1 MMVLADYSRFLSPTF
16 ICTESSF
23 IIVALIAAYEL
34 LIGDYVTNAQQEETR
49 QKAAVQTRGRGYD
62 SFETSSNSS
71 SNNTLSRLQQHPSRP
86 SHRSL
91 SPGGQRVRHE
101 SGRGASQQ
109 PQKLQPSGDGEASY
123 LYPTH
128 QSRSSSRPPG
138 DSNRPGKSN
147 GETSMAESPGDT
159 RFASPGRG
167 SDGDSTRR
175 MFYMAILLALLSR
188 FILLPVETYCLLL
201 KDDVLILSP
210 LSQILLRLSQTFP
223 DIAFAS
229 ALSTLIIFC
238 AKIAFSAMPPLTPDL
253 NTNEGSVH
261 GGDDTET
268 ISLLGGERNPKLLTS
283 IDISDRTGSSV
294 ITATKRKTQTAQH
307 TCSSYIM
314 RLSQTI
320 LASKTTF
327 GTWNSI
333 LSVSYSFVFIADL
346 ASPHAPP
353 IICEFWL
360 TILITSVYTILLI
373 TLIYAAT
380 LLGRALCSGVVRR
393 KIAFSLSLRLWG
405 CCTLL
410 ALMFIDRIVSFS
422 MAAAYSMSGTH
433 QVKETRIHIGPIWNP
448 INYAISESLPVLL
461 LLFMMHRKRKEVQ
474 KDVFI
479 MHTLYSLRN
488 NLFGSSGRLS
498 SAVVTSTSS
507 DDAVAARRGVVN
519 SEIRNSTSS
528 DDAVAARRGDGMSGR
543 QFHSHGGSRGDSF
556 LPDQRNLRS
565 NIQKDAHAT
574 MYHPK

>member
-1 MMVLADYSRFLSPTF
+1 MMVVDNSRFLSPTF

-34 LIGDYVTNAQQEETR
+34 LIGDYATAQQEETR
-49 QKAAVQTRGRGYD
+49 QKAALQTRGRGYD

-71 SNNTLSRLQQHPSRP
+71 SNNTIRMQQHPSRP

-109 PQKLQPSGDGEASY
+109 PQKLHLSGDVESSY
-123 LYPTH
+123 LYPSH
-128 QSRSSSRPPG
+128 QPRSSLRPPG
-138 DSNRPGKSN
+138 NNGPGENN
-147 GETSMAESPGDT
+147 GETRMTESPGDT

-175 MFYMAILLALLSR
+175 MFYKAILLALLSR

-201 KDDVLILSP
+201 KDDLSVLSP
-210 LSQILLRLSQTFP
+210 LSQILLRLSQTLP

-229 ALSTLIIFC
+229 ALSTLVIFC
-238 AKIAFSAMPPLTPDL
+238 AKIAFSAMPPLTPEL

-268 ISLLGGERNPKLLTS
+268 ISLLGGERNPKLITS
-283 IDISDRTGSSV
+283 IDSSDRTGSSV
-294 ITATKRKTQTAQH
+294 NTATKRKTQAAQH
-307 TCSSYIM
+307 TCCSSIM
-314 RLSQTI
+314 RLSRTI

-327 GTWNSI
+327 ATWNSI
-333 LSVSYSFVFIADL
+333 LALSYSFVFITDL
-346 ASPHAPP
+346 AIPHAPP

-360 TILITSVYTILLI
+360 TILIASVYTLLLI
-373 TLIYAAT
+373 SLIYAAV
-380 LLGRALCSGVVRR
+380 LLGRALCSGIVRR
-393 KIAFSLSLRLWG
+393 KIAYSLSLRLWG

-422 MAAAYSMSGTH
+422 MAAAYSMSGIH
-433 QVKETRIHIGPIWNP
+433 QEVDTRIHIGPIWNP

-474 KDVFI
+474 SDVFI
-479 MHTLYSLRN
+479 MHTLHSLRN
-488 NLFGSSGRLS
+488 NLFGSSGRLG
-498 SAVVTSTSS
+498 SAIVTSTSS
-507 DDAVAARRGVVN
+507 DDAVAARRGDVN
-519 SEIRNSTSS
+519 LESRNSTSS
-528 DDAVAARRGDGMSGR
+528 DDAVAARRKDGKGGR
-543 QFHSHGGSRGDSF
+543 QYQSHGGDSF

-565 NIQKDAHAT
+565 NNQISTQVDQ
-574 MYHPK
+574 MR

>member
-1 MMVLADYSRFLSPTF
+1 MMVVDNSRFLSPTF

-34 LIGDYVTNAQQEETR
+34 LIGDYATAQQEETR
-49 QKAAVQTRGRGYD
+49 QKAALQTRGRGYD

-71 SNNTLSRLQQHPSRP
+71 CNNTLIRMQQHPSRP

-109 PQKLQPSGDGEASY
+109 PQKLHLSGDVESSY
-123 LYPTH
+123 LYPSH
-128 QSRSSSRPPG
+128 QPRSSLRPPG
-138 DSNRPGKSN
+138 NNGSGENN
-147 GETSMAESPGDT
+147 GETRMTESPGDT

-175 MFYMAILLALLSR
+175 MFYKAILLALLSR

-201 KDDVLILSP
+201 KDDLSVLSP
-210 LSQILLRLSQTFP
+210 LSQILLRLSQTLP

-229 ALSTLIIFC
+229 ALSTLVIFC
-238 AKIAFSAMPPLTPDL
+238 AKIAFSAMPPLTPEL

-268 ISLLGGERNPKLLTS
+268 ISLLGGERNPKLITS
-283 IDISDRTGSSV
+283 IDSSDRTGSSV
-294 ITATKRKTQTAQH
+294 NTATKKKTQAAQH
-307 TCSSYIM
+307 TCCSSIM
-314 RLSQTI
+314 RLSRTI

-327 GTWNSI
+327 ATWNSI
-333 LSVSYSFVFIADL
+333 LALSYSFVFITDL
-346 ASPHAPP
+346 AIPHAPP

-360 TILITSVYTILLI
+360 TILIASVYTLLLI
-373 TLIYAAT
+373 SLIYAAV
-380 LLGRALCSGVVRR
+380 LLGRALCSGIVRR
-393 KIAFSLSLRLWG
+393 KIAYSLSLRLWG

-422 MAAAYSMSGTH
+422 MAAAYSMSGIH
-433 QVKETRIHIGPIWNP
+433 QEVDTRIHIGPIWNP

-474 KDVFI
+474 SDVFI
-479 MHTLYSLRN
+479 MHTLHSLRN
-488 NLFGSSGRLS
+488 NLFGSSGRLG
-498 SAVVTSTSS
+498 SAIVTSTSS
-507 DDAVAARRGVVN
+507 DDAVAARRGDVN
-519 SEIRNSTSS
+519 LESRNSTSS
-528 DDAVAARRGDGMSGR
+528 DDAVAARRKDGIGGR
-543 QFHSHGGSRGDSF
+543 QYQSHGGDSF

-565 NIQKDAHAT
+565 NNQISTQVDQ
-574 MYHPK
+574 MR